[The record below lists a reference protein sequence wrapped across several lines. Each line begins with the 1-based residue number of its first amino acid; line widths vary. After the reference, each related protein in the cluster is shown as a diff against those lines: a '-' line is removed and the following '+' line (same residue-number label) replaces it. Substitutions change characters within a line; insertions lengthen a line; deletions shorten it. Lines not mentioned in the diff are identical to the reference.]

1 MYINKALIYGNLTR
15 DPESRALPNGT
26 AVTSFSVATNRV
38 YKDKNGVK
46 QESVDFHNIVTFAR
60 QAEVVAQYL
69 RKGSPVYVE
78 GRIQTRSWDDK
89 DGTKKY
95 RTEIVADTIQF
106 GPKGGGSGG
115 GDMGG
120 ASAPAAAS
128 QSAPKAKSAPQA
140 AELDT
145 IEYPEEDIN
154 PDDIPF

>member
-15 DPESRALPNGT
+15 DPEAKALPNGT

-38 YKDKNGVK
+38 YKDKNGAK
-46 QESVDFHNIVTFAR
+46 QESTDFHNIVSFGR

-69 RKGSPVYVE
+69 KKGSGVYIE

-106 GPKGGGSGG
+106 GPKSSGTASGG
-115 GDMGG
+115 YNPSETAPSSPKIPAGQ
-120 ASAPAAAS
+120 ASASGP
-128 QSAPKAKSAPQA
+128 
-140 AELDT
+140 ELDT